1 MASLTPRETPV
12 AYLIDKSALARMEDP
27 RVGARVV
34 PIIESGRA
42 ATCSVVEL
50 EVLYSTRNHA
60 EHARV
65 RARRA
70 LAYRRIDLTEAV
82 FRRAIAVQGLLARRG
97 QHRLPIQ
104 DLIIA
109 AAAETAGA
117 TLLHYDADFDTIALA
132 TGQDVEWVAPRGS
145 L

>member
-1 MASLTPRETPV
+1 MPS
-12 AYLIDKSALARMEDP
+12 AYLIDKSALARMEHP
-27 RVGARVV
+27 VVRARVG

-42 ATCSVVEL
+42 ATCAIVDL
-50 EVLYSTRNHA
+50 EVLFSTRNHA

-70 LAYRRIDLTEAV
+70 LAYQQIELDDVIFE
-82 FRRAIAVQGLLARRG
+82 RAITVQGELARNG
-97 QHRLPIQ
+97 QHRVPIP

-109 AAAETAGA
+109 ASAEAAGA
-117 TLLHYDADFDTIALA
+117 TVLHYDSDFDIIAGV
-132 TGQDVEWVAPRGS
+132 TGQDARWVAPRGS